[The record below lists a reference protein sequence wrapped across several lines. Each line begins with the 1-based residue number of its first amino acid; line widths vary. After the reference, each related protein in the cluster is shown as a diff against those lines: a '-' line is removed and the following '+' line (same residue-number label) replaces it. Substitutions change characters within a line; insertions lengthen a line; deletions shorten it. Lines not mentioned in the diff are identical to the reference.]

1 MAFWN
6 LSHVFREP
14 KKDWVTTRDRG
25 KARSN
30 AARSPSPVP
39 DARKAGSPVVKPWEK
54 PLENHGKT
62 IIKKIEKKHGYDS
75 FTQSSLFF
83 YTWIWPS
90 RGGIA
95 KHDHQFSVAAFL
107 TALSVFFGQLVFGP
121 EEYERHYK
129 TYATQE
135 KALTAP
141 WTAGPVDPQPWWV
154 TKAWA
159 ERASA
164 EVGRP
169 VSMLRGKS

>member
-14 KKDWVTTRDRG
+14 KKDWVTTGDRG
-25 KARSN
+25 KARSK

-39 DARKAGSPVVKPWEK
+39 EARKAGSPVGKPWEK

-107 TALSVFFGQLVFGP
+107 TALSVFFRPAGFRSWGVWAPLQDLCNTREGP
-121 EEYERHYK
+121 DCTMDR
-129 TYATQE
+129 
-135 KALTAP
+135 
-141 WTAGPVDPQPWWV
+141 WTCGPP
-154 TKAWA
+154 AMM
-159 ERASA
+159 SH
-164 EVGRP
+164 
-169 VSMLRGKS
+169 